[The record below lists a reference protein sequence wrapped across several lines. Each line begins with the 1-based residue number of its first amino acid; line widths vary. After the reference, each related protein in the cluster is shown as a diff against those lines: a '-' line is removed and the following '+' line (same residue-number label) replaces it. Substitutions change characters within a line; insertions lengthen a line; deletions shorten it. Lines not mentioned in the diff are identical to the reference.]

1 MSGFVDGQV
10 LISNLEQGSTSQGV
24 PFEIFSD
31 YTGKNSLTNSRQLR
45 LTVSPSETLSSN
57 SYVDMGI
64 DNQHGNV
71 FFITNP
77 VFHPSTTGDRVF
89 TIDDERNI
97 KTLHTVSVENL
108 LNVNNG
114 YINDLVVKN
123 QFPVIPKS
131 EFERNGNVL
140 KYETSSGINTIS
152 MANVV
157 TGRNHAIA
165 IGKDGKFYVTGSN
178 QYGQL
183 GIDNDNTD
191 LNTFTNIP
199 EFDNPQLYACIGN
212 SSFVYKSNVLYSCGN
227 NEYGQLGV
235 GLSTDTYTTF
245 QSITDTISG
254 NVAALYSSGLD
265 TQSAHLLGTDGNIY
279 RAGLTG
285 PGYHILNFTKHVET
299 DNVSDMALGDSHQLI
314 LKNDGTVYGMG
325 QSDSY
330 QLGYL
335 APDAVVEPFQQLEY
349 YSPPVSIDV
358 QLPLSVTEIRGGR
371 YHVMA
376 KTSDNYVWITGSNQY
391 GQLGLGDTDN
401 RNTFTKLVDFPNVTH
416 FACVGDSSFIVSN
429 GNFYACGR
437 NRYGRLGIN
446 STITSVTSFQSV
458 SGTIANS
465 VTGLFSSPTA
475 DSHASIITTG
485 GKVYAAGWGDPV
497 GLTNY
502 TNITFTEV
510 PSAIGLNVTALSSGG
525 DFTLVLTNL
534 NEVYGCG
541 SSSFGQMGFITNTIS
556 AYTQL
561 SYSGSAITNA
571 IQVSAND
578 RDSHILLDTG
588 VDITS
593 GQSLPYASAT
603 FTSTSYVPITL
614 LTGIDEIATS
624 PRFTLA
630 RKGTNLY
637 FGGVSDSGA
646 SGVPSWQ
653 SSYYKQFSLI
663 TTPNVTNIT
672 DIAVTY
678 ESSYALK
685 SDGSMIRTGGNDYGE
700 LGINNNYRQLSW
712 ENITYNTTPIQN
724 VTKISAGEGCSS
736 LILDN
741 GDLVSSGLNGF
752 AAGNIYGFL
761 GYGSNV
767 YAEGFTTITQNVEDV
782 YTGGR
787 FQYIK
792 KSTDSVF
799 YVTGIN
805 TNGQLG
811 EGSSSTV
818 FRTSFLSTEN
828 VKYLSTFLSS
838 VFMLADNGVLFGTGL
853 NTSGELSLG
862 DFRNTNS
869 FGAFFSGYPYP
880 TTNFNAN
887 GLFFPVINFN
897 GTTSNL
903 KLTYKE
909 NALYTSVN
917 QGDSVIFDSLG
928 GYITANAFV
937 PFTGAHECTIDTNF
951 EDGLIVSNK
960 SYTIRKRLTDVHL
973 SNVSMDPCVIG
984 VLSSNHKCNALGDGG
999 IWVTDIN
1006 GPFSAGDYITTSPL
1020 PGYGQKQNDDKM
1032 KNYTVGKILQ
1042 NCNFED
1048 GVIRY
1053 LSLTNHDELVI
1064 IPKEQYD
1071 EQSYRAQFVGCTYH
1085 CG

>member
-97 KTLHTVSVENL
+97 KTLHTISVENQV
-108 LNVNNG
+108 NINNG

-123 QFPVIPKS
+123 HFPVIPKS

-165 IGKDGKFYVTGSN
+165 IGEDGKFYVTGSN

-199 EFDNPQLYACIGN
+199 KFDNPQLYACIGN

-227 NEYGQLGV
+227 NEQGQLGL
-235 GLSTDTYTTF
+235 GLATTTYSTF

-254 NVAALYSSGLD
+254 NVAALYSSCLD

-279 RAGLTG
+279 RSDRTSLG
-285 PGYHILNFTKHVET
+285 IFNKHVET
-299 DNVSDMALGDSHQLI
+299 DNVSDMALGDLHQLI

-325 QSDSY
+325 WSDDY
-330 QLGYL
+330 QLGYRT
-335 APDAVVEPFQQLEY
+335 PDAQVEPFQQLEY
-349 YSPPVSIDV
+349 YYSPVSIDV

-376 KTSDNYVWITGSNQY
+376 KTSDNYVWITGSNEY

-416 FACVGDSSFIVSN
+416 FACVGDSSFIVSD

-437 NRYGRLGIN
+437 NQSGRLGIN
-446 STITSVTSFQSV
+446 STSTSVTSFQSV

-465 VTGLFSSPTA
+465 VTGLFSSPIAIDHT
-475 DSHASIITTG
+475 SIITTG
-485 GKVYAAGWGDPV
+485 GKVYAAGYGNSC
-497 GLTNY
+497 GLTNS
-502 TNITFTEV
+502 TSFTTFTEV
-510 PSAIGLNVTALSSGG
+510 PSAIGLNAVALSSGN

-541 SSSFGQMGFITNTIS
+541 RSFFGQMGFITSTIS

-571 IQVSAND
+571 IQVSANY
-578 RDSHILLDTG
+578 RDSHILLNTG

-593 GQSLPYASAT
+593 GQSIPDASAT
-603 FTSTSYVPITL
+603 VTSTSYVPITL

-624 PRFTLA
+624 ARFTLA
-630 RKGTNLY
+630 RKGTDLY
-637 FGGVSDSGA
+637 FGGISDGGA
-646 SGVPSWQ
+646 GGVLTWT
-653 SSYYKQFSLI
+653 YYTPFSLI
-663 TTPNVTNIT
+663 TTPNVINIT
-672 DIAVTY
+672 DMAVTY
-678 ESSYALK
+678 DSSYALK

-700 LGINNNYRQLSW
+700 LGINNNFTQFSW
-712 ENITYNTTPIQN
+712 ENVTYNTTPIQN
-724 VTKISAGEGCSS
+724 ATKISAGFRSS
-736 LILDN
+736 SIVLDN
-741 GDLVSSGLNGF
+741 GDLVSSGANVVGQ
-752 AAGNIYGFL
+752 L
-761 GYGSNV
+761 GYGSNLNV
-767 YAEGFTTITQNVEDV
+767 EGFTTITQNVEDV
-782 YTGGR
+782 YTGGS

-799 YVTGIN
+799 YVTGN
-805 TNGQLG
+805 NSYGQLG
-811 EGSSSTV
+811 GGSSSTV
-818 FRTSFLSTEN
+818 FRTSSLSTAN
-828 VKYLSTFLSS
+828 VNYLSTFVGS
-838 VFMLADNGVLFGTGL
+838 VFMLADDGILFGTGL

-862 DFRNTNS
+862 TFRNTNG
-869 FGAFFSGYPYP
+869 FKDFFSEYPYP

-887 GLFFPVINFN
+887 GLFFPVIDFN

-917 QGDSVIFDSLG
+917 QGDSVIFDGLG

-937 PFTGAHECTIDTNF
+937 PFTGAHECMIDTDF

-984 VLSSNHKCNALGDGG
+984 VLSSNNKCNALGDGG

-1006 GPFSAGDYITTSPL
+1006 GSFNAGDYITTSPL

-1053 LSLTNHDELVI
+1053 LSLTNNDELVI

>member
-97 KTLHTVSVENL
+97 KTLHTVSVENQ
-108 LNVNNG
+108 LNINNG

-123 QFPVIPKS
+123 HFPVVPKS
-131 EFERNGNVL
+131 EFEKNGNVL
-140 KYETSSGINTIS
+140 KYETSFGINTIS

-165 IGKDGKFYVTGSN
+165 IGEDGKFYVTGSN
-178 QYGQL
+178 QFGQL

-199 EFDNPQLYACIGN
+199 EFDNPQLYACVGD
-212 SSFVYKSNVLYSCGN
+212 SSFVYKSNVLYACGYN
-227 NEYGQLGV
+227 YYAQLGLGV
-235 GLSTDTYTTF
+235 AAGSGTYTTF

-254 NVAALYSSGLD
+254 NVAALYSSSVD
-265 TQSAHLLGTDGNIY
+265 TETSHILGTDGNIY
-279 RAGLTG
+279 RAGFLPNG
-285 PGYHILNFTKHVET
+285 SRLRNFTKYVET
-299 DNVSDMALGDSHQLI
+299 DNVSDMALGDLHQLI

-325 QSDSY
+325 WSDEY

-335 APDAVVEPFQQLEY
+335 VPDAQSEPFQQLEY
-349 YSPPVSIDV
+349 YTPVSIDV
-358 QLPLSVTEIRGGR
+358 QLPLSVTEIRGGT

-376 KTSDNYVWITGSNQY
+376 KTSDNYVWTTGSNQY

-416 FACVGDSSFIVSN
+416 FACVGDSSFIVSD

-437 NRYGRLGIN
+437 NQDGQLGIN
-446 STITSVTSFQSV
+446 STSTSVRSFQSV

-465 VTGLFSSPTA
+465 ITGLFSSPVA
-475 DSHASIITTG
+475 ARHASIITIG
-485 GKVYAAGWGDPV
+485 GKVYAAGYGDSI
-497 GLTNY
+497 GLTNS
-502 TNITFTEV
+502 TSFTTFTEV
-510 PSAIGLNVTALSSGG
+510 PSAIGLNAVALSSGSYH
-525 DFTLVLTNL
+525 TLVLTNL

-541 SSSFGQMGFITNTIS
+541 ESVNGELGFVATTIS

-561 SYSGSAITNA
+561 SYSGSAISNA

-578 RDSHILLDTG
+578 TNSHILLNTG
-588 VDITS
+588 EDITS
-593 GQSLPYASAT
+593 GRSVPDASPGDSIFFISSAL
-603 FTSTSYVPITL
+603 F
-614 LTGIDEIATS
+614 TGIDEIATS

-630 RKGTNLY
+630 RKGTDLY
-637 FGGVSDSGA
+637 FGGVSDGGA
-646 SGVPSWQ
+646 SGVPLWQ
-653 SSYYKQFSLI
+653 PIYYKSFSLI

-678 ESSYALK
+678 YASYALK
-685 SDGSMIRTGGNDYGE
+685 SDGSIIRTGRNTDGE
-700 LGINNNYRQLSW
+700 LGINNNYIQFSW
-712 ENITYNTTPIQN
+712 ENVTYNTTPIQN
-724 VTKISAGEGCSS
+724 ATKISAGFRSS
-736 LILDN
+736 SIVLDN
-741 GDLVSSGLNGF
+741 GDLVSSGSNGS
-752 AAGNIYGFL
+752 GQL
-761 GYGSNV
+761 GYGSNLNV
-767 YAEGFTTITQNVEDV
+767 EGFTTITQNVEDV
-782 YTGGR
+782 YTGGS

-799 YVTGIN
+799 YVTGN
-805 TNGQLG
+805 NNYGQLG
-811 EGSSSTV
+811 GGSSSTV
-818 FRTSFLSTEN
+818 FRTSSLSTAN
-828 VKYLSTFLSS
+828 VNYLSTFVGS
-838 VFMLADNGVLFGTGL
+838 VFMLADNGILFGTGL

-862 DFRNTNS
+862 TFRNTNG
-869 FGAFFSGYPYP
+869 FKAFFSEYAYP

-887 GLFFPVINFN
+887 GLFFPVIDFN

-917 QGDSVIFDSLG
+917 QGYSVIFDSLG
-928 GYITANAFV
+928 GYINANAFV
-937 PFTGAHECTIDTNF
+937 PFTGAHECMIDTDF

-1006 GPFSAGDYITTSPL
+1006 GSFNAGDYITTSPL

-1053 LSLTNHDELVI
+1053 LSLTNNDELVI